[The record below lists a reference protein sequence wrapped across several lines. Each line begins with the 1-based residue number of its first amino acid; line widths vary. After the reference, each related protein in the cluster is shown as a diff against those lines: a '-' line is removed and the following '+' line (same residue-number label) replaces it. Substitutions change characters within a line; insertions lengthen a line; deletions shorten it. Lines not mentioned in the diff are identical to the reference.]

1 MITSDA
7 RFFEGI
13 LVGYDK
19 STILILSNC
28 IERIIYSKDDE
39 EGENQ
44 EIPLGVYIMRGN
56 EIVCVGEIDDEL
68 YKSINWETLKGHA
81 LKSTKNPLK

>member
-7 RFFEGI
+7 RFFEGK
-13 LVGYDK
+13 LEGHDK
-19 STILILSNC
+19 STNIILSNC

-39 EGENQ
+39 GEENE
-44 EIPLGVYIMRGN
+44 EISLGVYIMRGN

-81 LKSTKNPLK
+81 LKTTKNSLK

>member
-1 MITSDA
+1 MPDFSKGYWKGMINQQT
-7 RFFEGI
+7 
-13 LVGYDK
+13 
-19 STILILSNC
+19 LSNC

-39 EGENQ
+39 EEENQ